1 MKEQSLTKWL
11 QAGYPHFKE
20 NSGVPA
26 WLLPE
31 RSFAVVVDNL
41 GDTKVLE
48 SSRCLGLSTD
58 TAKEMPDHESLS
70 AGIWREACLD
80 WPQLS
85 LVSAIIMSLLESVDQ
100 VMAKHYRGE
109 LTIETQVIFRSLM
122 VIAFAPFVSQ
132 GRDVLQDIATILDGA
147 AANPA
152 DLIRR
157 YTGAVLNDEPVTA
170 TRISDC
176 IGSHREWA
184 CWADFLQKLAQSF
197 NGDYR
202 LVAVTPPLSEGL
214 ADVLADM
221 IKEAPNYGA

>member
-1 MKEQSLTKWL
+1 MKEQGLTRWL
-11 QAGYPHFKE
+11 RAGYPHFKE

-31 RSFAVVVDNL
+31 RSFAIVVDGL
-41 GDTKVLE
+41 GDTKILE
-48 SSRCLGLSTD
+48 GSRCLDLLPD
-58 TAKEMPDHESLS
+58 TANKIPDHESFS
-70 AGIWREACLD
+70 AGMWREACLD
-80 WPQLS
+80 WPHLS
-85 LVSAIIMSLLESVDQ
+85 LVSSIIMSLLESVDR
-100 VMAKHYRGE
+100 VMTKHYRGE
-109 LTIETQVIFRSLM
+109 LTIEPQVIFRSLM
-122 VIAFAPFVSQ
+122 VIGFAPFVPQ
-132 GRDVLQDIATILDGA
+132 GRTVLQDIATILDGD

-157 YTGAVLNDEPVTA
+157 YTGAVLNDEPATA

-184 CWADFLQKLAQSF
+184 CWADLLQQLASSF

-202 LVAVTPPLSEGL
+202 LVAITPPLSEGL
-214 ADVLADM
+214 ADVLSDM